1 MNSQILAVLF
11 PFDAIKIQF
20 DSRYPCDN
28 YDKLTDVIVNQR
40 KSTKNKNGKH
50 TVNLKRVKCDPSALN
65 VDSFLIR
72 IVRGTEH
79 CQKTRIIMPTPM
91 ENRDPC
97 EWLYTTN
104 RNEFTSSWSI
114 VTLQTC
120 AKLYGGKAIAT
131 GLNWLDGIQL
141 WYRHRSNDATNS
153 LESCS
158 YNRCDIGSHIYIQT
172 LFPIVVLP
180 AKQNSP

>member
-1 MNSQILAVLF
+1 MAVLF

-79 CQKTRIIMPTPM
+79 CQKKN
-91 ENRDPC
+91 ENNNANAD
-97 EWLYTTN
+97 
-104 RNEFTSSWSI
+104 
-114 VTLQTC
+114 
-120 AKLYGGKAIAT
+120 GKS
-131 GLNWLDGIQL
+131 
-141 WYRHRSNDATNS
+141 RSMWVAGCTQRTATNS
-153 LESCS
+153 LPVGVLSLCKHAQNYMAEKPLQL
-158 YNRCDIGSHIYIQT
+158 DWIGWMVSNYGIGTVRATLPIHWKAVAITVTILVAIYIQT
-172 LFPIVVLP
+172 VFPIVVLP